1 MIYLTLFISALLSYF
16 FLILTRDYFI
26 KNNIIDKINKRS
38 SHNITAVRSGG
49 LGIFIPIILIS
60 IYFYVVGVEIFDF
73 SFLIPLLILLLI
85 GVYDDT
91 SDADYK
97 LKFIFQI
104 IAAKI
109 IIDNGLVIDNLHGV
123 FGIESI
129 GRVAAQSLTIFIILA
144 IINSINFIDGIDG
157 LATSII
163 LFLIVSFEIF
173 SIGKS
178 DLLILSIIVVGSL
191 LPLLFLNY
199 QKNKKI
205 FLGDSGSLF
214 LGGLASIYILKIVSN
229 DYLILDRFDINK
241 ILFVF
246 SVFCYPVIDITRI
259 VLIRLINK
267 KSPFEADK
275 NHIHHH
281 INKRFKQHYK
291 VVLIILLFSL
301 INFTLIHLFF

>member
-60 IYFYVVGVEIFDF
+60 IYFYIVGVEIFDF

-129 GRVAAQSLTIFIILA
+129 GRVSAQSLTIFIILA
-144 IINSINFIDGIDG
+144 IINSVNFIDGIDG
-157 LATSII
+157 LATTII
-163 LFLIVSFEIF
+163 LFLIISFEFF

-199 QKNKKI
+199 QKNNKI

-246 SVFCYPVIDITRI
+246 SIFCYPVVDITRI
-259 VLIRLINK
+259 VLIRLVNK

-291 VVLIILLFSL
+291 VVASILCFSIIVFM
-301 INFTLIHLFF
+301 LIHLIF